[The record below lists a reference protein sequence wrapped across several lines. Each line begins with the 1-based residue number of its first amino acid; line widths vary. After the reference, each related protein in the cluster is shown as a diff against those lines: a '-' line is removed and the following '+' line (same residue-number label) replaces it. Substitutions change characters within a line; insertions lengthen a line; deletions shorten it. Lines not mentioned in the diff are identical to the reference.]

1 MYSPTNFVVSSEI
14 GSVSTRGQHR
24 RSATIDIQ
32 RLDQRAEAGGWLR
45 QPLAPASEAKRA
57 GKHYDCNTMIPVP
70 LFDLKFLIGRN
81 HAADQSADM

>member
-32 RLDQRAEAGGWLR
+32 RFDPLPEIGGSLRHSSGTSFGSKAG
-45 QPLAPASEAKRA
+45 
-57 GKHYDCNTMIPVP
+57 
-70 LFDLKFLIGRN
+70 
-81 HAADQSADM
+81 

>member
-32 RLDQRAEAGGWLR
+32 RSISRSISGPKLVDGCGNLWHQLR
-45 QPLAPASEAKRA
+45 KQSGLA
-57 GKHYDCNTMIPVP
+57 NTMIAT
-70 LFDLKFLIGRN
+70 L
-81 HAADQSADM
+81 